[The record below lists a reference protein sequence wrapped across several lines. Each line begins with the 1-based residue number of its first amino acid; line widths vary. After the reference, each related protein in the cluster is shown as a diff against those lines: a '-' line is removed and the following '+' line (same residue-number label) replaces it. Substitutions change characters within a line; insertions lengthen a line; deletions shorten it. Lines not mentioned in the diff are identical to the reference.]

1 MPFERRRS
9 DGLDAVAAQIS
20 HDLDLELARLAGKSP
35 TMRATCT
42 ADIEAI
48 VPIEISRSPRRATSR
63 QIDRRSTDNPLH
75 LAEPPLDQAGFL
87 R

>member
-20 HDLDLELARLAGKSP
+20 RDLDLMLARPAGESP
-35 TMRATCT
+35 TVRATCT

-48 VPIEISRSPRRATSR
+48 VPIEISRGPRHTTAR
-63 QIDRRSTDNPLH
+63 QIDRRRTDNPLH
-75 LAEPPLDQAGFL
+75 LAEPPL